1 MGRIYE
7 ERGAREELRWY
18 CSFFGILAK
27 PSDVRTDGRAPTLEA
42 AKADFEASWRKW
54 LEWAKLGEAR
64 HRAAPLMVRASL
76 SAIVCPWARFP
87 HCPRSIE
94 QCPRTTQSRP
104 AR

>member
-54 LEWAKLGEAR
+54 LAWAKLGEIQQVAGGHGQKTTRATINRAR
-64 HRAAPLMVRASL
+64 QTNHDAISG
-76 SAIVCPWARFP
+76 SAVAGNR
-87 HCPRSIE
+87 
-94 QCPRTTQSRP
+94 
-104 AR
+104 